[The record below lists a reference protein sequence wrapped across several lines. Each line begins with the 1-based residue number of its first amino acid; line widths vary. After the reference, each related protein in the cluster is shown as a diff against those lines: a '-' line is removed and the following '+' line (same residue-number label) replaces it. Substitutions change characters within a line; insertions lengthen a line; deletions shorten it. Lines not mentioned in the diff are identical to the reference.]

1 MKARKNSL
9 RTGSIRMGLVVL
21 SVFLAQRAGAQQS
34 AAKLAKNAS
43 PELISQLTNSLSVTP
58 AQASGGAGALFGLAK
73 SRLSPADFSKVAASV
88 PGIDKLIKSAPA
100 GSSPAGVPGLSG
112 LEKSLPG
119 GLGGLA
125 SVAGTFQ
132 KLGMSPD
139 MAGKF
144 VPVLTKFVQ
153 SKGGASAASLL
164 SGALK

>member
-1 MKARKNSL
+1 MKTRKNSL
-9 RTGSIRMGLVVL
+9 QTGSVAMGFIVL

-34 AAKLAKNAS
+34 ATKLAQTAS
-43 PELISQLTNSLSVTP
+43 PALISQLTNSLSITRE
-58 AQASGGAGALFGLAK
+58 QAGGGAGALFGLAK

-88 PGIDKLIKSAPA
+88 PGIDKLIKSAPT
-100 GSSPAGVPGLSG
+100 GSSVAGVSGLSG

-119 GLGGLA
+119 GVGGLA

-132 KLGMSPD
+132 KLGMSPR
-139 MAGKF
+139 MAEKF

-153 SKGGASAASLL
+153 SRGGGSAASLL